1 MTAAKLEHEW
11 SAETKLLA
19 LDIDD
24 REALLRAMED
34 WCPPELRKLRA
45 VLLQEHV
52 GRVRD
57 GLVWPALSDRAD
69 RGLPSP
75 VWGRARPRPTAR
87 VERAA
92 LAGYLVRAPIGGA
105 IRGRRAR
112 QTAGGWMA
120 SGGPVRRR
128 FAVFRSG
135 GGTRVDDAASGSL
148 ARRACERLPQKW

>member
-34 WCPPELRKLRA
+34 WCPPELRELLA

-57 GLVWPALSDRAD
+57 GLVYRQRSEPPPVAGVPMCPPQALLAPGVRHQ
-69 RGLPSP
+69 GLS
-75 VWGRARPRPTAR
+75 
-87 VERAA
+87 
-92 LAGYLVRAPIGGA
+92 
-105 IRGRRAR
+105 
-112 QTAGGWMA
+112 
-120 SGGPVRRR
+120 
-128 FAVFRSG
+128 
-135 GGTRVDDAASGSL
+135 
-148 ARRACERLPQKW
+148 KWWQM